1 MRCEMCGDIE
11 GNMVRISVE
20 YKSERAE
27 VAYCS
32 DCFHRYR
39 PVEDMWLELVEREY
53 A

>member
-1 MRCEMCGDIE
+1 MCGDIE

-27 VAYCS
+27 IAYCAK
-32 DCFHRYR
+32 CFHVYR
-39 PVEDMWLELVEREY
+39 PVDYIRLRLVEREY